1 MSNFDQ
7 YLSYTGFKKYV
18 SCPQSYYLE
27 YIEKKRPKVED
38 SRNMLNGNSLH
49 QLLEDYIKLGEGDT
63 QWLLD
68 NGDRVWDETLADSYV
83 IWKHDEDAQN
93 VLGKMRMFTTNL
105 AALLDDTTINE
116 AIMDGSA
123 SPELK
128 ADTVVNVNG
137 TYLKMA
143 GRLDLVIKNRYN
155 DYIFYDLK
163 ASENRAIMEFDQL
176 VWYSVVLGAYLGDM
190 EQPTMGG
197 YILPGFNEVKTY
209 KIPQE
214 AREKLLTRL
223 EEVLRR
229 IREKIWTPMPE
240 DKTCFWCPVKYCCPV
255 KGKLI
260 PHGSGMIQL
269 G

>member
-155 DYIFYDLK
+155 DYTFYDLK
-163 ASENRAIMEFDQL
+163 ASENRSIMEFDQL
-176 VWYSVVLGAYLGDM
+176 VWYSIVLGAYLNRMD
-190 EQPTMGG
+190 QPVMGG
-197 YILPGFNEVKTY
+197 YLLPGFNEIKTY

-214 AREKLLTRL
+214 AREKLLARL

-229 IREKIWTPMPE
+229 IRQKIWTPMPE
-240 DKTCFWCPVKYCCPV
+240 DRMCFWCPVKYLCPV